1 MGRQDCFYTPPRTQ
15 NNNKNDVVQPNLPRK
30 TAKFKRRYIFGGE
43 KALVIHRQA
52 LDISRAGSN
61 HPARSARQKFEAPSG
76 GDCYPDE
83 KRQNKA
89 FLFGR

>member
-1 MGRQDCFYTPPRTQ
+1 MWH
-15 NNNKNDVVQPNLPRK
+15 K
-30 TAKFKRRYIFGGE
+30 
-43 KALVIHRQA
+43 HRQA

-76 GDCYPDE
+76 GDCYPEE